1 MSQTGLDCNMADRKT
16 YDFIYLL
23 KFVAIIMITNSH
35 FKPVYNG
42 SFKQLAFGG
51 AFGCALFFFCSG
63 FTMIASK
70 DEPFYKYIKRRVIR
84 ILPTFW
90 LFLLLSG
97 EWHATKHWLC
107 WGHYWFL
114 QTILIFY
121 VLFFFVRKYL
131 KNDIGKIIIA
141 LIAATIIL
149 YIYMP
154 HEMWMVDYTMHQNR
168 FTWLYYFAIMLL
180 GARLRFAPPMLTV
193 HSYFLKR
200 LGRTSMIS
208 LFKFLLIP
216 VAFFLVYGLKFFCM
230 RYPVAMNLQLLFPVS
245 LMATCYL
252 FTAVFG
258 DMKLQNN
265 KIGTFVKFIAN
276 LTLEIYIVQFVCIN
290 ICSTLPIYFR
300 FSSVVIMILVS
311 AYGLHWL
318 SNKILLVRYER

>member
-1 MSQTGLDCNMADRKT
+1 
-16 YDFIYLL
+16 
-23 KFVAIIMITNSH
+23 
-35 FKPVYNG
+35 
-42 SFKQLAFGG
+42 
-51 AFGCALFFFCSG
+51 
-63 FTMIASK
+63 
-70 DEPFYKYIKRRVIR
+70 
-84 ILPTFW
+84 
-90 LFLLLSG
+90 
-97 EWHATKHWLC
+97 
-107 WGHYWFL
+107 
-114 QTILIFY
+114 
-121 VLFFFVRKYL
+121 
-131 KNDIGKIIIA
+131 
-141 LIAATIIL
+141 
-149 YIYMP
+149 
-154 HEMWMVDYTMHQNR
+154 
-168 FTWLYYFAIMLL
+168 
-180 GARLRFAPPMLTV
+180 MLTV

-265 KIGTFVKFIAN
+265 KISTFIKFIAN

-300 FSSVVIMILVS
+300 FSGVVIMILVS